1 MDEHRRAARRRA
13 LKGAQ
18 IIFNDGASV
27 IDCVVR
33 DVSETGAKLKIPS
46 PLGVPDTFTLSVQV
60 DDIRYKCRV
69 AWRRATEIGVSF
81 E

>member
-1 MDEHRRAARRRA
+1 MDEHRRATRRRA

-18 IIFNDGASV
+18 IIFNEGSSV

-33 DVSETGAKLKIPS
+33 DLSETGAKLKIPS
-46 PLGVPDTFTLSVQV
+46 PIGVPDTFTLSVQG
-60 DDIRYKCRV
+60 DNTRRKCRV
-69 AWRRATEIGVSF
+69 AWRRATELGVAF

>member
-1 MDEHRRAARRRA
+1 MDEHRIAARRRA

-27 IDCVVR
+27 IDCIVR

-46 PLGVPDTFTLSVQV
+46 PLGVPDTFTLSVQA
-60 DDIRYKCRV
+60 DNTRRKCRV
-69 AWRRATEIGVSF
+69 AWRRATEMGVAF